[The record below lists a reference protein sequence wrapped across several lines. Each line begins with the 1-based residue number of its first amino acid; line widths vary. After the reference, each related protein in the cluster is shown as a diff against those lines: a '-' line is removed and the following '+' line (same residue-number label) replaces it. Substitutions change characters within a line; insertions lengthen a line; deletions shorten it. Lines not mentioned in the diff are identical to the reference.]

1 MCECHHIVPHSQEA
15 LTRRG
20 QGFTNSGPSW
30 IPVHNPHYYCCFFMF
45 FLSGA
50 ASGAVFI
57 KSFGAMSKAAT
68 LHPAVIDA
76 SVSHVIP
83 TWR

>member
-1 MCECHHIVPHSQEA
+1 M
-15 LTRRG
+15 
-20 QGFTNSGPSW
+20 
-30 IPVHNPHYYCCFFMF
+30 
-45 FLSGA
+45 SGA

-57 KSFGAMSKAAT
+57 KSFSAMSKAAT